1 MKHKPLI
8 IILSLVVP
16 LLVALLYVTPKI
28 SFFEINFLPLLNA
41 TINGTVFFTLI
52 FAVKAIKSGNK
63 KLHQKLI
70 YTSFIL
76 STIFL
81 ISYVIHHATHDTV
94 KFGDI
99 DGNGL
104 LSEAENIKVSTFKYF
119 YYFIK
124 LTHTHQDDNCRC

>member
-63 KLHQKLI
+63 KLHQKL
-70 YTSFIL
+70 L
-76 STIFL
+76 
-81 ISYVIHHATHDTV
+81 
-94 KFGDI
+94 
-99 DGNGL
+99 
-104 LSEAENIKVSTFKYF
+104 
-119 YYFIK
+119 YYQQFF
-124 LTHTHQDDNCRC
+124 